1 MKSSEI
7 KDYSPSELSQFFA
20 DVYSKQKTQKEK
32 REIGQFFTPDNI
44 SDFMGSLSTTQ
55 KECVKILDP
64 GCGTL
69 NLSCALIDHLV
80 KNQKTKSIQLD
91 IYETDKNLNQYIEDI
106 TKTLSEF
113 LSSKNIAFNYTIY
126 FEDFVLKNANVL
138 NSNSELKYDIIIS
151 NPPYF
156 KLAKT
161 DERALATDIINGGQ
175 PNIYSLFMAISSRLL
190 NDDGE
195 MIFITP
201 RSFTSGL
208 YFKKFREFFL
218 DNVNL
223 HSLHLFVN
231 RNDTF
236 KKDKVLQEL
245 LITKAVKHKVDQI
258 VITSSDSDLN
268 IYSNKNYQYN
278 EVYNVESENKFVF
291 IPINEN
297 EDKILKIVNQW
308 DKKLEDFDITIS
320 TGPVVDFRTKENIV
334 LEAKIDEN
342 IKPYYRLNNVTQME
356 LNWPLEDL
364 SKEQF
369 IIQNDATKSI
379 LRPSS
384 NYIFLRRQSAKGDK
398 HRLICTPYFKEDN
411 IDYIGIDNKLNYIYS
426 KKRELTKEEVYGI
439 SALLNSTFMN
449 QYFQTF
455 NGNVNVSSTEIKQL
469 KFPDY
474 QFIIHIGEK
483 VINNQKLSFEEINQY
498 ILEKLNYGQN

>member
-7 KDYSPSELSQFFA
+7 MDYSPSELSQFFA

-44 SDFMGSLSTTQ
+44 SVFMGSLSSTQ
-55 KECVKILDP
+55 KEHVTILDP

-80 KNQKTKSIQLD
+80 QNRRTKSIHLD
-91 IYETDKNLNQYIEDI
+91 IYETDNNLIQYIEDI
-106 TKTLSEF
+106 IKILSEYLF
-113 LSSKNIAFNYTIY
+113 SKNVEFNCKIY
-126 FEDFVLKNANVL
+126 FKDFVIKNAKYL
-138 NSNSELKYDIIIS
+138 TENSEFRYDIIIS

-156 KLAKT
+156 KLGKT
-161 DERALATDIINGGQ
+161 DERALVTEVINGGQ

-190 NDDGE
+190 NVDGE

-208 YFKKFREFFL
+208 YFKKFREYFL
-218 DNVNL
+218 DNVKL

-245 LITKAVKHKVDQI
+245 LITKAVKSKIEKVK
-258 VITSSDSDLN
+258 ITSSDSDLN
-268 IYSNKNYQYN
+268 IYSDKTYNY
-278 EVYNVESENKFVF
+278 EEIYNVDSENKFVF

-297 EDKILKIVNQW
+297 EDQILKIVNGW
-308 DKKLEDFDITIS
+308 DKRLEDFGITIS

-334 LEAKIDEN
+334 LEAN
-342 IKPYYRLNNVTQME
+342 NNFRPYYRLNNVTQME

-364 SKEQF
+364 NKEQF

-411 IDYIGIDNKLNYIYS
+411 VDYIGIDNKLNYIYS

-469 KFPDY
+469 KFPNY
-474 QFIIHIGEK
+474 EFIIHIGEK

-498 ILEKLNYGQN
+498 ILQKLNYEQN

>member
-1 MKSSEI
+1 
-7 KDYSPSELSQFFA
+7 
-20 DVYSKQKTQKEK
+20 
-32 REIGQFFTPDNI
+32 
-44 SDFMGSLSTTQ
+44 
-55 KECVKILDP
+55 
-64 GCGTL
+64 
-69 NLSCALIDHLV
+69 
-80 KNQKTKSIQLD
+80 
-91 IYETDKNLNQYIEDI
+91 
-106 TKTLSEF
+106 
-113 LSSKNIAFNYTIY
+113 
-126 FEDFVLKNANVL
+126 
-138 NSNSELKYDIIIS
+138 
-151 NPPYF
+151 PYF

-268 IYSNKNYQYN
+268 IYSNKNYQYK

-297 EDKILKIVNQW
+297 EDKILKIINQW

-455 NGNVNVSSTEIKQL
+455 NVNVNV
-469 KFPDY
+469 
-474 QFIIHIGEK
+474 
-483 VINNQKLSFEEINQY
+483 
-498 ILEKLNYGQN
+498 

>member
-1 MKSSEI
+1 MKNNEI
-7 KDYSPSELSQFFA
+7 KDYSPPEISQFFA

-32 REIGQFFTPDNI
+32 REIGQFFTPNNI
-44 SDFMGSLSTTQ
+44 SDFMGSLATTQ
-55 KECVKILDP
+55 KEHVTILDP

-69 NLSCALIDHLV
+69 NLSCSLINHLV
-80 KNQKTKSIQLD
+80 KNNLTKSIQLD
-91 IYETDKNLNQYIEDI
+91 IYETDTNLTHYIENI
-106 TKTLSEF
+106 IKTLSKF
-113 LSSKNIAFNYTIY
+113 LSSKNIRLICNVYL
-126 FEDFVLKNANVL
+126 EDFVIKNAKYLYHNT
-138 NSNSELKYDIIIS
+138 ELKYDIIIS

-161 DERALATDIINGGQ
+161 DERALVTEIINGGQ

-190 NDDGE
+190 NEDGE

-208 YFKKFREFFL
+208 YFKKFREYFL

-245 LITKAVKHKVDQI
+245 LITKAVKSNIDKVK
-258 VITSSDSDLN
+258 ITSSDSDLN
-268 IYSNKNYQYN
+268 IHSDKTYKYN
-278 EVYNVESENKFVF
+278 EIYNDKSENKFVF
-291 IPINEN
+291 IPISEN
-297 EDKILKIVNQW
+297 EDRILKIINKW
-308 DKKLEDFDITIS
+308 NKRLEDFGITIS
-320 TGPVVDFRTKENIV
+320 TGPVVDFRTKENILFNRNEV
-334 LEAKIDEN
+334 GN
-342 IKPYYRLNNVTQME
+342 SKPYYRLNNVTQMD
-356 LNWPLEDL
+356 LNWPLQDFN
-364 SKEQF
+364 KEQY

-379 LRPSS
+379 LRPNS

-398 HRLICTPYFKEDN
+398 HRLICTPYFKEKN

-426 KKRELTKEEVYGI
+426 KERELSKEEVFGI

-474 QFIIHIGEK
+474 DFIIQIGKK
-483 VINNQKLSFEEINQY
+483 VINNQELSFEEINQY
-498 ILEKLNYGQN
+498 ILQKLKYEQN